1 MRPDSQ
7 PIVLERSR
15 TMRRIFANLVAAV
28 AVMVAGCSLD
38 ITNPN
43 SPTPGVV
50 KTSPRTATGQMLVGV
65 LATYR
70 DNRAVQIRA
79 FGSFGRES
87 YYMFLTDGRFITG
100 PYKNWRQ
107 NNAFE
112 AGTQWGVRYQN
123 YRNAYEAMKAV
134 NATPT
139 GAPTPTAL
147 TGAEKAGALGVLK
160 TFIALDMLH
169 VIEARGAIGAVVDM
183 TDDVNA
189 VLPIASEDSVY
200 KWITALLDDAKGNL
214 DTAGNSFYFP
224 MHSGF
229 SAFGVAANKPAGF
242 AQFNRAIKARVE
254 AKRGSLGCG
263 APCYT
268 AALTALGGTWIA
280 NLDSTNRD
288 NGVYVIY
295 STAPGDILNGA
306 SFGGDRNYYVHPSID
321 SIPGVAQDDR
331 YRRKVALS
339 TSACGS
345 NYTSPLTEVKVTA
358 THRAC
363 TYATNVTPTPII
375 RNEDLVLL
383 RAEAEWFTGATAPA
397 LADLASVR
405 AGAGATRGGTA
416 VVKFATPAVDSEF
429 VAELLLQR
437 TLSLY
442 QEAQRFPDYR
452 RFGKLAELATLGQD
466 VTQGFTVA
474 PYSVLPSQECDARA
488 RVGNPGG
495 IPRSC
500 PGGPP

>member
-134 NATPT
+134 NATPA

-147 TGAEKAGALGVLK
+147 TGAEEAGALGVLQ

-189 VLPIASEDSVY
+189 VLPVVSEDSVY
-200 KWITALLDDAKGNL
+200 KWITAKLDEAKGNL
-214 DTAGNSFYFP
+214 DTAGASFFFP
-224 MHSGF
+224 MHAGF
-229 SAFGVAANKPAGF
+229 SAGGVAANTPAGF
-242 AQFNRAIKARVE
+242 GQFNRALKARVE
-254 AKRGSLGCG
+254 AKRGSLGC
-263 APCYT
+263 ASCYAT
-268 AALTALGGTWIA
+268 ALSALGGTWIA
-280 NLDSTNRD
+280 DLTAANRD
-288 NGVYVIY
+288 LGVYVIY
-295 STAPGDILNGA
+295 STASSDVLNTV
-306 SFGGDRNYYVHPSID
+306 SFAVNRDLYVHPLID
-321 SIPGVAQDDR
+321 SIA
-331 YRRKVALS
+331 
-339 TSACGS
+339 
-345 NYTSPLTEVKVTA
+345 
-358 THRAC
+358 
-363 TYATNVTPTPII
+363 
-375 RNEDLVLL
+375 
-383 RAEAEWFTGATAPA
+383 
-397 LADLASVR
+397 
-405 AGAGATRGGTA
+405 
-416 VVKFATPAVDSEF
+416 
-429 VAELLLQR
+429 
-437 TLSLY
+437 
-442 QEAQRFPDYR
+442 
-452 RFGKLAELATLGQD
+452 
-466 VTQGFTVA
+466 
-474 PYSVLPSQECDARA
+474 
-488 RVGNPGG
+488 
-495 IPRSC
+495 
-500 PGGPP
+500 

>member
-139 GAPTPTAL
+139 GAPTPTAV
-147 TGAEKAGALGVLK
+147 TGAEKAGALGVLQ

-169 VIEARGAIGAVVDM
+169 IIEARGAIGAVVDM

-189 VLPIASEDSVY
+189 VLPIVSEDSVY

-214 DTAGNSFYFP
+214 DTAGTAFYFP
-224 MHSGF
+224 MHSGV
-229 SAFGVAANKPAGF
+229 SAFGAAANTPAGF
-242 AQFNRAIKARVE
+242 GQFNRALKARVE

-263 APCYT
+263 SCYAT
-268 AALTALGGTWIA
+268 ALSALGGTWIA
-280 NLDSTNRD
+280 DLTAANRD
-288 NGVYVIY
+288 LGVYVIY
-295 STAPGDILNGA
+295 STASSDVLNTV
-306 SFGGDRNYYVHPSID
+306 SFAVNRDLYVHPLID
-321 SIPGVAQDDR
+321 SIGGVGLDDR
-331 YRRKVALS
+331 YRRKVAI
-339 TSACGS
+339 
-345 NYTSPLTEVKVTA
+345 NNP
-358 THRAC
+358 AC
-363 TYATNVTPTPII
+363 TTPY
-375 RNEDLVLL
+375 
-383 RAEAEWFTGATAPA
+383 
-397 LADLASVR
+397 
-405 AGAGATRGGTA
+405 
-416 VVKFATPAVDSEF
+416 DSRSE
-429 VAELLLQR
+429 VA
-437 TLSLY
+437 
-442 QEAQRFPDYR
+442 
-452 RFGKLAELATLGQD
+452 
-466 VTQGFTVA
+466 
-474 PYSVLPSQECDARA
+474 
-488 RVGNPGG
+488 
-495 IPRSC
+495 
-500 PGGPP
+500 

>member
-1 MRPDSQ
+1 
-7 PIVLERSR
+7 
-15 TMRRIFANLVAAV
+15 MRRIFANLVAAV

-147 TGAEKAGALGVLK
+147 TGAEKAGALGVLQ

-189 VLPIASEDSVY
+189 VLPIVSEDSVY

-214 DTAGNSFYFP
+214 DTAGTAFYFP

-229 SAFGVAANKPAGF
+229 SAFGVAANRPAGF
-242 AQFNRAIKARVE
+242 GQFNRAIKARVE

-268 AALTALGGTWIA
+268 NALTALGQTWIA
-280 NLDSTNRD
+280 DLTAANRD
-288 NGVYVIY
+288 NGVYTIY
-295 STAPGDILNGA
+295 SIAPGDVLNLA
-306 SFGGDRNYYVHPSID
+306 SFQGDRNFYVHPSID
-321 SIPGVAQDDR
+321 SILGVASDDR

-339 TSACGS
+339 GSACS
-345 NYTSPLTEVKVTA
+345 TNYTSPQTEVGVTA

-363 TYATNVTPTPII
+363 TYPTNVTPVPII
-375 RNEDLVLL
+375 RNEELVLL
-383 RAEAEWFTGATAPA
+383 RAEARWFTADQAGALTDLAAVRANSGATN
-397 LADLASVR
+397 
-405 AGAGATRGGTA
+405 GGTA
-416 VVKFATPAVDSEF
+416 VVKFAAPTTDDQFEE
-429 VAELLLQR
+429 ELLVQR
-437 TLSLY
+437 TLSLF
-442 QEAQRFPDYR
+442 QEGHRWVDYR
-452 RFGKLAELATLGQD
+452 RFNKLAELGTLGQD
-466 VTQGFTVA
+466 VTAGFTVA
-474 PYSVLPSQECDARA
+474 PYSVLPSQECDSRARA
-488 RVGNPGG
+488 GNPGG

-500 PGGPP
+500 PGGTP

>member
-1 MRPDSQ
+1 MRT
-7 PIVLERSR
+7 VL
-15 TMRRIFANLVAAV
+15 TGLVAVAAV
-28 AVMVAGCSLD
+28 TLAGCSLD
-38 ITNPN
+38 LTNPN
-43 SPTPGVV
+43 QPTVASTLTNPRSSISRMVLGVF
-50 KTSPRTATGQMLVGV
+50 
-65 LATYR
+65 ATYR

-79 FGSFGRES
+79 LGSFGRET
-87 YYMFLTDGRFITG
+87 YYMFITDGRFITG
-100 PYKNWRQ
+100 PYRDWAQ

-112 AGTQWGVRYQN
+112 AGTQWGARYQN
-123 YRNAYEAMKAV
+123 YRNAYAAMQLI
-134 NATPT
+134 NSSPT
-139 GAPTPTAL
+139 SVSPTTLTAP
-147 TGAEKAGALGVLK
+147 EKAGALGVLK

-200 KWITALLDDAKGNL
+200 KWITALLDDAMGNL
-214 DTAGNSFYFP
+214 DTLTAGTSFYFP
-224 MHSGF
+224 MHTGF

-242 AQFNRAIKARVE
+242 GQFNRAIKARVE

-268 AALTALGGTWIA
+268 AALTALGATWIA

-295 STAPGDILNGA
+295 STAAGDILNGA
-306 SFGGDRNYYVHPSID
+306 SFAADKNYYVHPSID
-321 SIPGVAQDDR
+321 SIAGVAQDDR

-339 TSACGS
+339 TSACPT
-345 NYTSPLTEVKVTA
+345 NYTSPQTEVSVTA

-375 RNEDLVLL
+375 RNEELVLL
-383 RAEAEWFTGATAPA
+383 RAEAEWFTGATAAA
-397 LADLASVR
+397 LTDLAAVR
-405 AGAGATRGGTA
+405 AGSGATRGGTA
-416 VVKFATPAVDSEF
+416 VVKFATPAVDSQF
-429 VAELLLQR
+429 VAEVLLQR

-452 RFGKLAELATLGQD
+452 RFGKLAELATLAQD
-466 VTQGFTVA
+466 VAQGFTVA
-474 PYSVLPSQECDARA
+474 PYSVLPAQECDARA